1 MNKKCVWI
9 ITVFAMVHVSI
20 GAAQAADADV
30 SEDEFLE
37 TIMKI
42 SGDKRVKIEEGTAR
56 FIDNDGEWSIFGA
69 TQKNAVSYER
79 PATWSLLPNKT
90 HELLIVDD
98 PISDTHILPF
108 SDPVPNVRPG
118 NDLALVAARGEV
130 ESGSFVLRSGS
141 NPLRR
146 VTVEVDDLIS
156 ISGQE
161 QIEATS
167 IDVSVVKC
175 WFQAGGTIDRTVG
188 GTKRLVPEL
197 LLHNPELVQVDY
209 EHQVNLVKNLPSIED
224 SERLVVFD
232 QPKQFN
238 QQFWITLHVPK
249 QALPGFYTSKVRL
262 SFDVSSRRETQ
273 QFTLQLQVLPFELP
287 EPIID
292 YAMFYKGQLNSL
304 AATQVSIYNKS
315 PGQML
320 AEFRDMREHGLTNVA
335 IEDDISSTGPTA
347 NSIKK
352 MKQTVALMREA
363 GFNNTRML
371 YVDWELWASDNRSHY
386 TRKLRDLLTIAKQ
399 KGFNEL
405 FAYNRDEQEAEA
417 LLKGRLSFET
427 AHAEGVK
434 NFVATSGKSILKL
447 AGLLDV
453 IVLRRKD
460 WRDTDLARQVGME
473 SWAYAD
479 PQGGEE
485 RPFTYRSIYGVRLW
499 AEGFD
504 GACEYTYQSATRK
517 ERTGWND
524 WGHDR
529 WRPHTM
535 SYATRTRPIRTLQ
548 WEGWRE
554 GVDDVRYLTML
565 LKFDPLPGRN
575 GAESRNA
582 YLRMAVGIERN
593 AHPSIMRRKVAERIV
608 LSINRN

>member
-1 MNKKCVWI
+1 MKKKSILI
-9 ITVFAMVHVSI
+9 IAVFAIAHASI
-20 GAAQAADADV
+20 GAAQVADENV
-30 SEDEFLE
+30 SKDKVLD
-37 TIMKI
+37 TIMKM
-42 SGDKRVKIEEGTAR
+42 SGDKRVKIKEGTAR
-56 FIDNDGEWSIFGA
+56 LTDNEGEWSIFGA
-69 TQKNAVSYER
+69 SQKKNVSYER
-79 PATWSLLPNKT
+79 PSTWSLLPNKT
-90 HELLIVDD
+90 HELLIVED
-98 PISDTHILPF
+98 PISDTYILPF

-118 NDLALVAARGEV
+118 NDLSLVAARGEV

-146 VTVEVDDLIS
+146 VTVEVDDLVS

-161 QIEATS
+161 RIEATS

-175 WFQAGGTIDRTVG
+175 WFQAGGTIDRTVE

-209 EHQVNLVKNLPSIED
+209 EHQVNLVKNLPLIED

-249 QALPGFYTSKVRL
+249 QALPGFYTSTVRL
-262 SFDVSSRRETQ
+262 SFDVSSRREAQ
-273 QFTLQLQVLPFELP
+273 QFALQLQVLPFELP

-304 AATQVSIYNKS
+304 ADTQVSTYNKS
-315 PGQML
+315 PVQML
-320 AEFRDMREHGLTNVA
+320 ADFKDMREHGLTNVA
-335 IEDDISSTGPTA
+335 LEDDISPSGPTA
-347 NSIKK
+347 NS
-352 MKQTVALMREA
+352 MKRMKETVALMREA

-371 YVDWELWASDNRSHY
+371 YVDWELRASDNRSLY
-386 TRKLRDLLTIAKQ
+386 TQKLRDLLAIAKQ
-399 KGFNEL
+399 KGFGEL
-405 FAYNRDEQEAEA
+405 FVYNRDEQEAEA
-417 LLKGRLSFET
+417 LLKGRLSFEM
-427 AHAEGVK
+427 AHEEGVK
-434 NFVATSGKSILKL
+434 NFVATSGKSILKMV
-447 AGLLDV
+447 GLLDV

-504 GACEYTYQSATRK
+504 GVCEYTYQSATRK

-535 SYATRTRPIRTLQ
+535 GYATRTRPIRTLQ

-554 GVDDVRYLTML
+554 GIDDVRYLTML
-565 LKFDPLPGRN
+565 LKIDPLPGRN
-575 GAESRNA
+575 GVESRNT
-582 YLRMAVGIERN
+582 YLRTTVGIEKS
-593 AHPSIMRRKVAERIV
+593 AHPPIMRMKIAERIV
-608 LSINRN
+608 LSIKRN

>member
-1 MNKKCVWI
+1 MDKKSILI
-9 ITVFAMVHVSI
+9 IMVFAMVHVSI
-20 GAAQAADADV
+20 GAAQAADMNV
-30 SEDEFLE
+30 SKEEFLE

-42 SGDKRVKIEEGTAR
+42 SGDKKVKIEEGTAR
-56 FIDNDGEWSIFGA
+56 LIDSEGEWSILGA
-69 TQKNAVSYER
+69 NQKKNVSYER
-79 PATWSLLPNKT
+79 SATWSLPPNQT

-98 PISDTHILPF
+98 PISDTYILPF
-108 SDPVPNVRPG
+108 SDPVPNVRSG
-118 NDLALVAARGEV
+118 NDLSLVAARGEV

-141 NPLRR
+141 NPLRG
-146 VTVEVDDLIS
+146 VTVEVNDLVS
-156 ISGQE
+156 TSGQE
-161 QIEATS
+161 LIEATS

-175 WFQAGGTIDRTVG
+175 WFQAGGTIDRTVE

-224 SERLVVFD
+224 SERLVAFD

-249 QALPGFYTSKVRL
+249 QTLPGFYTSTVRL

-273 QFTLQLQVLPFELP
+273 QFALQLQVLPFELP

-292 YAMFYKGQLNSL
+292 YAMFYKGQLNSF
-304 AATQVSIYNKS
+304 AATQVSTYNKS

-320 AEFRDMREHGLTNVA
+320 ADFRDMREHGLTNVA
-335 IEDDISSTGPTA
+335 IEDDISPTGPTA
-347 NSIKK
+347 DSMKK
-352 MKQTVALMREA
+352 VKETVALMREA

-371 YVDWELWASDNRSHY
+371 YIDWELRASDNRSLY
-386 TRKLRDLLTIAKQ
+386 TQKLRDLLTIAKQ
-399 KGFNEL
+399 KGFSEL
-405 FAYNRDEQEAEA
+405 FVYNRDEQQAEA

-427 AHAEGVK
+427 AHEEGVK
-434 NFVATSGKSILKL
+434 NFVATSGKSILKM

-453 IVLRRKD
+453 IILRRKD
-460 WRDTDLARQVGME
+460 WRNTDLARQVGME

-504 GACEYTYQSATRK
+504 GVCEYTYQSATRK

-554 GVDDVRYLTML
+554 GIDDVRYLTML
-565 LKFDPLPGRN
+565 LKVDPLPGRN

-582 YLRMAVGIERN
+582 HLRAAIGIEKN
-593 AHPSIMRRKVAERIV
+593 AHPSIMRRKIAERIV
-608 LSINRN
+608 LSIKR

>member
-1 MNKKCVWI
+1 
-9 ITVFAMVHVSI
+9 MVHVSI

-30 SEDEFLE
+30 SKGEFLE

-42 SGDKRVKIEEGTAR
+42 SGDKRIKIEEGTAR
-56 FIDNDGEWSIFGA
+56 LIDNDGEWSIFGA
-69 TQKNAVSYER
+69 NQKKDVSYER

-98 PISDTHILPF
+98 PISDTYILPF
-108 SDPVPNVRPG
+108 SDPVPNVRSG
-118 NDLALVAARGEV
+118 NDLSLIAARGEV

-146 VTVEVDDLIS
+146 VTVEVDDLVS
-156 ISGQE
+156 TSGQE
-161 QIEATS
+161 RIDATS

-175 WFQAGGTIDRTVG
+175 WFQAGGTIDRTVE

-197 LLHNPELVQVDY
+197 LLRNPGLVQVDY
-209 EHQVNLVKNLPSIED
+209 ERQVNLVKNLPSIED
-224 SERLVVFD
+224 SERLVPFD
-232 QPKQFN
+232 QPEQFN

-249 QALPGFYTSKVRL
+249 QALPGLYTSTVRL

-273 QFTLQLQVLPFELP
+273 QFVLQLQVLPFELP

-292 YAMFYKGQLNSL
+292 YAMFYKGQLNPF
-304 AATQVSIYNKS
+304 AATQVSTYIKS

-320 AEFRDMREHGLTNVA
+320 ADFRDMREHGLTNVA
-335 IEDDISSTGPTA
+335 IEDDISPAGPTA
-347 NSIKK
+347 NSMKK
-352 MKQTVALMREA
+352 MKETVALMREA
-363 GFNNTRML
+363 GFYNTRML
-371 YVDWELWASDNRSHY
+371 YVDWELRGSDNRSLY
-386 TRKLRDLLTIAKQ
+386 IRKLRDLLAIAKQ
-399 KGFNEL
+399 NGFSEL
-405 FAYNRDEQEAEA
+405 FAYNRDEQEAET
-417 LLKGRLSFET
+417 LLRGRLSFET
-427 AHAEGVK
+427 AHEEGVK
-434 NFVATSGKSILKL
+434 NFVATSGKSILKM

-504 GACEYTYQSATRK
+504 GVCEYTYQSATRK
-517 ERTGWND
+517 EHTGWND

-535 SYATRTRPIRTLQ
+535 SYATRTRPIPTLQ

-554 GVDDVRYLTML
+554 GIDDVRYLTLL
-565 LKFDPLPGRN
+565 LKTDLLPGRN
-575 GAESRNA
+575 GTESRNT
-582 YLRMAVGIERN
+582 YLRTTVGIEKN
-593 AHPSIMRRKVAERIV
+593 AHPSIMRRKIAERIV
-608 LSINRN
+608 LSIKR